1 MTNRNLEEEVCY
13 LKRENEILQKRL
25 LAIEAKNIELQ
36 EEVVKRDKHSLILIE
51 GSQITIL
58 D

>member
-51 GSQITIL
+51 GNQITIL